1 MGSFIV
7 YTLHA
12 ENKPLDLKFR
22 VKMCLEEPDEVNPE
36 KEFFE
41 GYAFSIEE
49 LVDLSSDT
57 PDVLDTR
64 KYWTVPL
71 DKMRKF
77 YQYHRNTTNE
87 LFTVTVPVIVQEV
100 TIDEDIS
107 MSLSSN

>member
-1 MGSFIV
+1 
-7 YTLHA
+7 
-12 ENKPLDLKFR
+12 
-22 VKMCLEEPDEVNPE
+22 MCLEEPDEVNPE

-77 YQYHRNTTNE
+77 
-87 LFTVTVPVIVQEV
+87 
-100 TIDEDIS
+100 
-107 MSLSSN
+107 